1 MSHMTSAA
9 RVHYCLDTS
18 SNAELYDPFGKGM
31 QCLLTSV
38 LVCCANYGSDC
49 DNACMHLCNV
59 SRVYVRVNVRLI
71 IIMHFYVSE

>member
-1 MSHMTSAA
+1 
-9 RVHYCLDTS
+9 
-18 SNAELYDPFGKGM
+18 M

-49 DNACMHLCNV
+49 DNACMDLCNV
-59 SRVYVRVNVRLI
+59 SRVYVRTRVNVRLI